1 MESNKKIT
9 LTDAKGNLIF
19 GLESVR
25 IDSEPIKSTEGIGL
39 KVVGVAFLALIA
51 MSIGYS
57 IKDAVTMHKIVKEL
71 GPDKINEL
79 RRLFGL
85 SLKDSCTAVE
95 YVRKNAKNI
104 VRQLNQ
110 IGIGK
115 FEVDGDIETDLEIEK
130 MANELVDP
138 NPEQDKISPVTE
150 KYVKNIIRNYIAK
163 EKQVYKTDEVI
174 LDTVVLASY
183 EIPSFDKLAKISE
196 KDGINCDW
204 DKLQE
209 IADKEETV
217 IVNTLKD
224 KFKLPN
230 VKYVDAS
237 FEVDPNPDDY
247 VGYGNLIFKTVVS
260 PRNKALE
267 TALNQVIL
275 VIKNNIKR
283 K

>member
-39 KVVGVAFLALIA
+39 KVIGVAFLALIA

-57 IKDAVTMHKIVKEL
+57 IKDAMTMHKIVKEL
-71 GPDKINEL
+71 GSDKINEL

-110 IGIGK
+110 MGIGK
-115 FEVDGDIETDLEIEK
+115 FEVDSDIETDLEIEK
-130 MANELVDP
+130 MINELIDP
-138 NPEQDKISPVTE
+138 NPEQDKISPATE

-163 EKQVYKTDEVI
+163 EKRIYKTDEVT
-174 LDTVVLASY
+174 LDNVVLASY

-196 KDGINCDW
+196 KDGIDCNW

-209 IADKEETV
+209 IANKEETT
-217 IVNTLKD
+217 IVNTLKN
-224 KFKLPN
+224 KFKLPS